1 MSLFISSLNSGSNGN
16 CYYIGSR
23 TEAVLIDAGIS
34 CRETVKRMKNLGL
47 EMEAVKAIFISHEHT
62 DHINGLATLS
72 KKFRLPV
79 YITKNTQ
86 ANGRAWI
93 ETELIRRFVND
104 ETITVG
110 ELRVKAFAKNH
121 DARDPHS
128 FVISLG
134 DIRVGVFTDIGT
146 CCKNVITHFRQC
158 HAVFLESNY
167 DEEMLMNGSYPLVLK
182 KRISNGMGHLSN
194 REALDLFRKHRPP
207 FLTHLI
213 LSHLSKNNNHP
224 DLVRRLFE
232 PYQGHTQVT
241 IASRDRETPLF
252 EITDLVNHNQ
262 VFSAPLSFGGEQ
274 LTLF

>member
-16 CYYIGSR
+16 CYYIGSHR
-23 TEAVLIDAGIS
+23 EAVLIDAGIS
-34 CRETVKRMKNLGL
+34 CRETEKRMKKLGL
-47 EMEAVKAIFISHEHT
+47 EMDAVKAIFISHEHT
-62 DHINGLATLS
+62 DHISGLATIS
-72 KKFRLPV
+72 KKYRLPV
-79 YITKNTQ
+79 YITQSTQ

-93 ETELIRRFVND
+93 EKDLVRRFTDND
-104 ETITVG
+104 TITVG
-110 ELRVKAFAKNH
+110 ELRVKAFSKNH

-128 FVISLG
+128 FLVSFGSIS
-134 DIRVGVFTDIGT
+134 VGVFTDIGH

-167 DEEMLMNGSYPLVLK
+167 DEEMLKNGSYPHVLK
-182 KRISNGMGHLSN
+182 KRISDGQGHLSN

-224 DLVRRLFE
+224 DIVSRLFE
-232 PYQGHTQVT
+232 PYKAHTQVI
-241 IASRDRETPLF
+241 IASRDMETAVF

-262 VFSAPLSFGGEQ
+262 VFSRPLIFGGEQ